1 MSKRLSLSALCIA
14 LALAGCA
21 SSRGLQPQG
30 ALLDAASLRSQNT
43 LAAERLTP
51 ASWPRADWWNSLGDA
66 RLDAL
71 IREALASSPDLQV
84 ADARTRQASAAALA
98 ADADRQPNIDA
109 NAGINRSRQSR
120 IDDPSGQGERYGT
133 LRTLSVDGSYSFDL
147 WGGERAAWEA
157 ALGRARA
164 SEVDGQAARLTLAAN
179 VARGYN
185 DLGLAFATRDIA
197 EQDLKRTRDM
207 LELSQR
213 RYAAGIDSEYQLQ
226 QTQSLEAASEA
237 TLTAAQQQVRS
248 AQIRLAVLL
257 GEGPDRGAELP
268 RPQLIAP
275 TAVSLPTQ
283 LPAELVGRR
292 PDLVAARWRVEAASR
307 DIDAS
312 KTRFYPNLNL
322 TASAGIKSVLGD
334 ALFGAPSRFFDV
346 GPALSLP
353 IFDGGRRRADLAGR
367 DADYDLAVAQY
378 NQTLVGALGD
388 IGDGIT
394 QLRSLDQQILQQQR
408 ARDIARSSFDIA
420 MQRYGDGIGNYLDAL
435 SVEQQLLQAERELA
449 SLNAQRVDS
458 AVLLMQALGG
468 GFQISGSPA
477 TPLAAAST
485 SSR

>member
-1 MSKRLSLSALCIA
+1 
-14 LALAGCA
+14 
-21 SSRGLQPQG
+21 
-30 ALLDAASLRSQNT
+30 
-43 LAAERLTP
+43 
-51 ASWPRADWWNSLGDA
+51 
-66 RLDAL
+66 
-71 IREALASSPDLQV
+71 
-84 ADARTRQASAAALA
+84 
-98 ADADRQPNIDA
+98 
-109 NAGINRSRQSR
+109 
-120 IDDPSGQGERYGT
+120 
-133 LRTLSVDGSYSFDL
+133 
-147 WGGERAAWEA
+147 
-157 ALGRARA
+157 
-164 SEVDGQAARLTLAAN
+164 
-179 VARGYN
+179 
-185 DLGLAFATRDIA
+185 
-197 EQDLKRTRDM
+197 
-207 LELSQR
+207 
-213 RYAAGIDSEYQLQ
+213 
-226 QTQSLEAASEA
+226 
-237 TLTAAQQQVRS
+237 
-248 AQIRLAVLL
+248 
-257 GEGPDRGAELP
+257 
-268 RPQLIAP
+268 
-275 TAVSLPTQ
+275 
-283 LPAELVGRR
+283 RR